1 MAADFYH
8 VSVLPEETV
17 NGLLTDANG
26 VYVDCTLGGAGHA
39 ARVVSRLSPEGRL
52 VGIDQDASA
61 VAVAKERLRG
71 ASPRIDIV
79 HDNFRHLGHIL
90 RDLGITAINGALF
103 DLGVS
108 SYQIDTAERG
118 FSYMKDA
125 PLDMRMDS
133 RSTLSAYEV
142 VNDWSEA
149 ELLRIFQEYGE
160 ERWSK
165 RIARFIAAARREK
178 PVATTGE
185 LADIIRRAVPAA
197 VRKAGGNPSKRVF
210 QAIRIAV
217 NDELAILE
225 EAFHTAVR
233 YLKPGG
239 RIAIITFHSLEDRIA
254 KNTLREMARGCICPP
269 ELPVCVCHH
278 RPELRLLGRAI
289 RPKAAEIAANP
300 RAKSAKLRIAEKLS
314 TAGNAAGLEGGT

>member
-26 VYVDCTLGGAGHA
+26 VYVDCTLGGVGHA

-79 HDNFRHLGHIL
+79 HDNFRHLDHIL

>member
-1 MAADFYH
+1 MEADFHH

-17 NGLLTDANG
+17 NGLFTDADG

-39 ARVVSRLSPEGRL
+39 ARIVSRLSPQGRL
-52 VGIDQDASA
+52 VGIDQDAAA

-71 ASPRIDIV
+71 AAPRIDIV
-79 HDNFRHLGHIL
+79 HDNFRHLDHIL
-90 RDLGITAINGALF
+90 RDLGVTAINGVLF

-133 RSTLSAYEV
+133 RATLSAYDV
-142 VNDWSEA
+142 VNSWDEA
-149 ELLRIFQEYGE
+149 ELLRIFREYGE

-165 RIARFIAAARREK
+165 RIARFVAVARREK
-178 PVATTGE
+178 PVATTGG

-269 ELPVCVCHH
+269 ELPVCMCHH
-278 RPELRLLGRAI
+278 RPEIRLLRKAI

-314 TAGNAAGLEGGT
+314 TAENAAGLEGGT